1 MAIDTEALMSAWSE
15 GRTAKLRAANPY
27 CGQRQL
33 ARMWMLGY
41 KRMLR
46 ERLDRSPA
54 RQKYLARER
63 VIAEFVARNGYRPAA
78 VDRHLRE

>member
-1 MAIDTEALMSAWSE
+1 
-15 GRTAKLRAANPY
+15 
-27 CGQRQL
+27 
-33 ARMWMLGY
+33 MLGY

>member
-1 MAIDTEALMSAWSE
+1 MSAWSE

-27 CGQRQL
+27 YGQHQL

-54 RQKYLARER
+54 GRSTWLASASSRSLWR
-63 VIAEFVARNGYRPAA
+63 ATGIGP
-78 VDRHLRE
+78 LR

>member
-1 MAIDTEALMSAWSE
+1 MVVDGRAVASVWRE
-15 GRTAKLRAANPY
+15 GRAAKPGARNPY
-27 CGQRQL
+27 YATPL
-33 ARMWMLGY
+33 ARWWRAGYLVMLDDL
-41 KRMLR
+41 MA
-46 ERLDRSPA
+46 RSPA